1 MALRSCD
8 PFEIPMPA
16 DLQATLR
23 HLESSLQAQGGTFD
37 GNESEGRF
45 TGQTPVG
52 TLEGIYLVE
61 GSVVRVTI
69 TSKPMMAPC
78 GTIESKIRGYFT

>member
-8 PFEIPMPA
+8 PFDIPLPA

-23 HLESSLQAQGGTFD
+23 HLESELVSQGGTFE
-37 GNESEGRF
+37 GNETSGRF
-45 TGQTPVG
+45 SGKTPVG
-52 TLEGIYLVE
+52 TLEGIYSVE
-61 GSVVRVTI
+61 GAAIRVTI

-78 GTIESKIRGYFT
+78 GTIESKIRTYFT

>member
-8 PFEIPMPA
+8 PFDIPMPA

-23 HLESSLQAQGGTFD
+23 HLESALQAQGGSFV
-37 GNESEGRF
+37 GNESAGRF
-45 TGQTPVG
+45 SGVTPVG
-52 TLEGIYLVE
+52 TLEGKYSVE
-61 GSVVRVTI
+61 GKAIRVTI

-78 GTIESKIRGYFT
+78 GAIESKIRGYFA